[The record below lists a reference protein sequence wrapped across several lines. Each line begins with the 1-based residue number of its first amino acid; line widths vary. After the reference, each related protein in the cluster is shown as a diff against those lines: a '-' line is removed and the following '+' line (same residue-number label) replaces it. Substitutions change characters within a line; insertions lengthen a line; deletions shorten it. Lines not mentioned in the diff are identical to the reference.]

1 MIEVVSSALRT
12 WVRPMAAAILITAIG
27 IGAADAQSEPARA
40 ADAKPIVDPL
50 LMPASCC
57 TSRPGSGA
65 GGFSCYSGAG
75 CVPGRNCDPGP
86 CDSTFGRL
94 MSGLYYGV
102 CCPDPCYE
110 PRWILE
116 ANAAFFQDSPR
127 PVTQTRIRWDNGFNY
142 LFPDSSEFFWA
153 KEKTKGPANF
163 TPSMKYSDLL
173 LYQEIAAG
181 SSASMFVEVSYRSF
195 DAIGNPSGAGMG
207 DMNVGAKAVLL
218 DRELILI
225 TSQFRTFLP
234 TGNYRTGLGTGHT
247 SIEPALMAAL
257 KITPSTYLQT
267 QIAEW
272 IPLGGTP
279 GFAGS
284 VFHYHIALNQRLYQH
299 GDFITVLANIELN
312 GYTFRGQFSDAPLVP
327 GGDPVVRDMAGQ
339 TYTTLGPGFRIMFCD
354 RADLGVG
361 LSFRLGNNSHGPES
375 LYRTEFRW
383 RF

>member
-1 MIEVVSSALRT
+1 MAALSSIANVKRLLLAMLVGSLAISSAH
-12 WVRPMAAAILITAIG
+12 AQADTA
-27 IGAADAQSEPARA
+27 
-40 ADAKPIVDPL
+40 AKPIVDPL

-57 TSRPGSGA
+57 TSRTGSGA
-65 GGFSCYSGAG
+65 GNFSCYSGAG

-127 PVTQTRIRWDNGFNY
+127 PVTQTRVRWDAAFNY

-153 KEKTKGPANF
+153 SIAGKKGPANPEPAIRYGML
-163 TPSMKYSDLL
+163 T
-173 LYQEIAAG
+173 LYQEVAAG
-181 SSASMFVEVSYRSF
+181 PAASAFFEMTYLSF
-195 DAIGNPSGAGMG
+195 DAIGNPSGAGLG
-207 DMNVGAKAVLL
+207 DINVGAKAVLL

-225 TSQFRTFLP
+225 TSQFRTYLP
-234 TGNYRTGLGTGHT
+234 TGNFRTGLGTGHV
-247 SIEPALMAAL
+247 SLEPALMAAL

-272 IPLGGTP
+272 IPIGGTP
-279 GFAGS
+279 DFAGA

-299 GDFITVLANIELN
+299 GDFFTVLANVELN
-312 GYTFRGQFSDAPLVP
+312 GYSFRGQFTDL
-327 GGDPVVRDMAGQ
+327 GGKPADMAGS
-339 TYTTLGPGFRIMFCD
+339 TYTTLGPGFRVMFCD

-375 LYRTEFRW
+375 VYRTEFRW